1 MGRLPGAVLSVGT
14 SSGHAY
20 VEAFGYAQ
28 VFPEKRPMQTDTLFD
43 IASLTKVTAAL
54 PAVMMLSEQGKIELD
69 APICRY
75 LREFSGGSKSK
86 ITIRQLLIHTSG
98 LPNSIKFYRYLTT
111 REDAIKALYQAELT
125 YPTGSQILYSD
136 LGFMLLGLLVEHVS
150 GEPLDAFAT
159 RHIFQPLGMSSACF
173 NPAPALW
180 HYTAATE
187 FYRNMGGYQCGQV
200 HDRNAKILGG
210 VSGHA
215 GLFAT
220 VDDLIRY
227 AVLFLNNGSVG
238 NVRLLLA
245 DTVQEMARNHTAGL
259 NGSRGLGWVVYE
271 PDDDSYASA
280 FRSTGYGHTGFT
292 GTSLYINP
300 TLDLYVILLTNR
312 VHYGRTDD
320 IAYIRRQVHSMIAS
334 SLEG

>member
-1 MGRLPGAVLSVGT
+1 MGRLPGAVLAIG
-14 SSGHAY
+14 SSNSHAY
-20 VEAFGYAQ
+20 VEVFGCAQ
-28 VFPEKRPMQTDTLFD
+28 VFPEKRPMQTNTLFD

-69 APICRY
+69 APVCQY

-86 ITIRQLLIHTSG
+86 ITIRQLLTHTSG
-98 LPNSIKFYRYLTT
+98 LPNSIKFYRYLTH
-111 REDAIKALYQAELT
+111 REDAIKALYQAELA
-125 YPTGSQILYSD
+125 YPTGSQVLYSD
-136 LGFMLLGLLVEHVS
+136 LGFILLGLLVEQMS
-150 GEPLDAFAT
+150 GESLDSFAD
-159 RHIFQPLGMSSACF
+159 RHIFQPLGMYSACF
-173 NPAPALW
+173 NPTPALW
-180 HYTAATE
+180 NRSAATE

-220 VDDLIRY
+220 VDDLMRY
-227 AVLFLNNGSVG
+227 AALFLNKGNVG
-238 NVRLLLA
+238 HVRLLGA
-245 DTVQEMARNHTAGL
+245 DTVQEMARNQTPGL
-259 NGSRGLGWVVYE
+259 NSSRGLGWVVYE

-312 VHYGRTDD
+312 VHFGRTDD
-320 IAYIRRQVHSMIAS
+320 IAFIRRQVHGMIAN